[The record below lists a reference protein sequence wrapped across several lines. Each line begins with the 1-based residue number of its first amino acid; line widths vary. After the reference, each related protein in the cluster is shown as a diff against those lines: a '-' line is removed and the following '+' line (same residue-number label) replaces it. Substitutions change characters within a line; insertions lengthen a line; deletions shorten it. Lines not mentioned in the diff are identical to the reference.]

1 MLRLI
6 NHIERLLMMHDCVIV
21 PELGGFVLQS
31 VSADHS
37 AKEHIFRPMHKE
49 VTFNST
55 LKHQD
60 GLLAE
65 SYMKI
70 YSVDYS
76 KACSMIEEDVNLL
89 KARLQGEQSFEL
101 GRIGVLSLGEEG
113 QYIFASNEDRLFGI
127 DSYGFPVF
135 HFTPLSELQK
145 ERGETLL
152 PVDTKNKGDIYIR
165 INRNFLRATAAA
177 AAAIA
182 LTLVLS
188 TPINDIDSSYR
199 ASIIPMEIAHTPAAT
214 TLAESIEQ
222 TQVQSETLPVDTDIA
237 IATAVPQPAPQVRN
251 SGVTYYAV
259 IASVQTEEQA
269 RQYISRLDQTT
280 FPNVNYIKK
289 GSNIRI
295 FADKFSNRSE
305 AEVLVESLRATD
317 THKSAWM
324 HISR

>member
-6 NHIERLLMMHDCVIV
+6 NHIERLLTMHDCVIV

-65 SYMKI
+65 SYMRM
-70 YSVDYS
+70 YTVDYP
-76 KACSMIEEDVNLL
+76 KACSMIEEDVDIL
-89 KARLQGEQSFEL
+89 KATLQGEQRFEL
-101 GRIGVLSLGEEG
+101 GKIGVLSLGKEG
-113 QYIFASNEDRLFGI
+113 QYIFASNENGQFGI
-127 DSYGFPVF
+127 DSYGLPVF
-135 HFTPLSELQK
+135 YLAPLSELHK
-145 ERGETLL
+145 ERGITLQ
-152 PVDTKNKGDIYIR
+152 PVNTQKKGDIYIR

-182 LTLVLS
+182 LTLALS

-199 ASIIPMEIAHTPAAT
+199 ASLIPMEIVHTPPAT
-214 TLAESIEQ
+214 TPATTIEQ
-222 TQVQSETLPVDTDIA
+222 VQVETLPIDITS
-237 IATAVPQPAPQVRN
+237 ATAEPQPAPQVRN

-269 RQYISRLDQTT
+269 KNYINRLDRST
-280 FPNVNYIKK
+280 FPNVNYIRK
-289 GSNIRI
+289 GSNIRV